1 MDPNHAFSLNILMLF
16 SPLEQFA
23 IIRILT
29 IRFGGLDISITNSL
43 LMTLL
48 GLSLLLIGYFSTMKE
63 SGGKV
68 VPTYTQLCVES
79 QYTFIKG
86 LVGDQLG
93 KDGYPYLPVIFAVFT
108 LILGC
113 NLVGMVP
120 YSFTPTSHFIFT
132 LGLSLS
138 LFIGLVIIGF
148 GRHGLHFFSLLLP
161 AGTPLGLA
169 PFLVL
174 LELISYVFKV
184 ISLGVR
190 LAANMLA
197 GHCLLK
203 ILAGFVWTMLL
214 SGSPLLM
221 AAGSVPFGA
230 IVILTGVEFGIAA
243 IQAYVF
249 TMLFCIYLQEALN
262 LH

>member
-1 MDPNHAFSLNILMLF
+1 MLILYTLMVF

-23 IIRILT
+23 IIRLLT
-29 IRFGGLDISITNSL
+29 LRVGGLDLSITNSF
-43 LMTLL
+43 LMTVL
-48 GLSLLLIGYFSTMKE
+48 GLSLLLGAYVYTLQGT
-63 SGGKV
+63 GGKL
-68 VPTYTQLCVES
+68 VPTYTQVCVES

-93 KDGYPYLPVIFAVFT
+93 KEGYPYLSLIYVVFT

-113 NLVGMVP
+113 NLIGMVP

-148 GRHGLHFFSLLLP
+148 SRHGLHFFSLLLP

-203 ILAGFVWTMLL
+203 ILAGFVWTMVL
-214 SGSPLLM
+214 SGSPLLTL
-221 AAGSVPFGA
+221 AGSLPFGA
-230 IVILTGVEFGIAA
+230 IVLLTGVEFGIAG